1 MNKQRR
7 WGKRMLA
14 AAVLTLLMVGLT
26 GCGNQ
31 QGAESSQ
38 PETMTR
44 EIALGERA
52 AITVSDGENE
62 KIVGYL
68 TFDEITLTDRRLEGD
83 TEEKRIAAIR
93 YTYENT
99 DIESGMMISSLQLV
113 VKDSAGAVCEGYA
126 LTDKEALPALVEK
139 KDKHTAVQFYV
150 LKDGSELQ
158 VEYHHVV
165 TDVTPMLRLKTT
177 VQA

>member
-7 WGKRMLA
+7 WGKRMLT

-38 PETMTR
+38 PETLTR

-52 AITVSDGENE
+52 AITVPDGENE
-62 KIVGYL
+62 KVVGYL

-83 TEEKRIAAIR
+83 IEEKRIAAIR

-99 DIESGMMISSLQLV
+99 DIESGMMISSLHQETFKLL
-113 VKDSAGAVCEGYA
+113 DLIHRFLRA
-126 LTDKEALPALVEK
+126 
-139 KDKHTAVQFYV
+139 V
-150 LKDGSELQ
+150 LKSPQKLPVYCLDF
-158 VEYHHVV
+158 VV
-165 TDVTPMLRLKTT
+165 MRQDAEWPS
-177 VQA
+177 